1 MKHHHHAQYPFDGEI
16 RRRLFQDRREAR
28 VQAAWE
34 FLLTLVVSTAI
45 VGVITLIVVTLT
57 E

>member
-1 MKHHHHAQYPFDGEI
+1 MKHHHHAQHPFDQEI

-28 VQAAWE
+28 VQAGWD
-34 FLLTLVVSTAI
+34 FLRALVLSTAI
-45 VGVITLIVVTLT
+45 VSVITLIVVTLT

>member
-1 MKHHHHAQYPFDGEI
+1 MRHHAQHPFDQEI

>member
-1 MKHHHHAQYPFDGEI
+1 MRHHAQRPYDQEI

-28 VQAAWE
+28 VQAGWD
-34 FLLTLVVSTAI
+34 FLRALVVSTVI
-45 VGVITLIVVTLT
+45 VSVITLIVVTLT